1 MSVVRAPNQI
11 QDLEQQIDRLQTAK
25 QSLEHLT
32 QDLQSKNAELESV
45 YRDYE
50 TAVGMANEM
59 TVRAE
64 VLELEIRQIFDT
76 SPDAMWIVDRRHRV
90 KRINHALL
98 KLLDTT
104 ADEVIGRRCHEVMPI
119 SLCGGPQCP
128 LVQFR
133 EGASRM
139 ESDTEMCRPDG
150 ASVPFI
156 LTASPFYGLDGELMG
171 VVGSFKDITERKE
184 AEAALQEANRELARM
199 ATIDG
204 LTQIANR
211 RRFDECLE
219 KEWRRLQRERK
230 PLALILGDIDFF
242 KNYNDYYGHQ
252 MGDDCLWA
260 VAQVIAD
267 NVRRPADLPARY
279 GGEEFAVI
287 LPNTPLEGAVHVAET
302 VRRAVGKL
310 QINHSRSAVAAHVT
324 MSIGVS
330 AAIPG
335 QDGSIERLLQAADS
349 ALYEAKSGGR
359 NCVKSR
365 PMKALAAPE
374 AN

>member
-1 MSVVRAPNQI
+1 MSVVSVPNQI

-25 QSLEHLT
+25 RSLEQLT

-76 SPDAMWIVDRRHRV
+76 SPDAMWIIDRRHRV

-98 KLLDTT
+98 KLLDTS
-104 ADEVIGRRCHEVMPI
+104 ADEVIGRRCHEVMPNA
-119 SLCGGPQCP
+119 LCSGPQCP

-139 ESDTEMCRPDG
+139 ESDTELCRPDG
-150 ASVPFI
+150 VSVPFI
-156 LTASPFYGLDGELMG
+156 LTASPFYGLDGELNG

-252 MGDDCLWA
+252 VGDDCLWT
-260 VAQVIAD
+260 VAQAIAE

-302 VRRAVGKL
+302 IRRAVSEL

-330 AAIPG
+330 AALPS

-349 ALYEAKSGGR
+349 ALYQAKSEGR

-365 PMKALAAPE
+365 PMKSLTASDGG
-374 AN
+374 